1 MVASVQVQ
9 VVQFQAE
16 HFEAAAGGRGWQDE
30 VVLAGTS
37 NTFNVGGNDTPVQD
51 DGGFNSK
58 QRGNNGGMWK
68 YMED

>member
-1 MVASVQVQ
+1 MIENKYVKPMVYTV
-9 VVQFQAE
+9 E
-16 HFEAAAGGRGWQDE
+16 MDD

-51 DGGFNSK
+51 DGGFNAK

>member
-1 MVASVQVQ
+1 MVYTV
-9 VVQFQAE
+9 E
-16 HFEAAAGGRGWQDE
+16 MDD